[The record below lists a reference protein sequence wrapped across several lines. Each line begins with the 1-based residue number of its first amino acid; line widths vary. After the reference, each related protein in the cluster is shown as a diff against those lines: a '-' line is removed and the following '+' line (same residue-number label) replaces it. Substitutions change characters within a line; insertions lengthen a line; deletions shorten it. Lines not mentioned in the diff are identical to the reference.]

1 MTDHGLEYLAEAQ
14 KYFAKEGI
22 VIDGSY
28 PMDSGDAAANSQLIA
43 AAKAADSDI
52 LCAFAYPEHVFAT
65 AAVAKSLAYNPKAMI
80 IGPGGNFGVYSAPF
94 IAGADANGVMGFASG
109 QQ

>member
-65 AAVAKSLAYNPKAMI
+65 AAPQSYDNRSGRQLRRLLSPI
-80 IGPGGNFGVYSAPF
+80 HSWGRCQWSDGVRQWATIRRP
-94 IAGADANGVMGFASG
+94 
-109 QQ
+109 